1 MLCYY
6 AVLTHSP
13 STKKFMS
20 SMVQQPSTRS
30 GVINALFAYFM
41 WGLAPLYFKLLVDI
55 GAGEILMH
63 RVVWSSVFLLLLVL
77 LSKKRRVF
85 VQLCKQPKVIFQLSL
100 SAAVLAVNWLIFI
113 WAVNN
118 NHLLDASLGYF
129 INPLFNVA
137 LGMLFFSERLRKNQ
151 KIAVALA
158 GFGVFI
164 QLFTVGSLP
173 VVSLVLASSFAIYG
187 VLRKKMHVDSFV
199 GLLIESLIML
209 PIAIIY
215 WLYFVESPTADLTL
229 NSGAL
234 NMTLVMAGV
243 VTTAPLLCFTAA
255 AKRLALSSLGFF
267 QYIGPSIMFLLAT
280 FYYKESMQT
289 AEFMTFIFIWLALAL
304 YSFDAYITMKK
315 ANQRLTA

>member
-1 MLCYY
+1 M
-6 AVLTHSP
+6 A
-13 STKKFMS
+13 S
-20 SMVQQPSTRS
+20 SQQQSTRS
-30 GVINALFAYFM
+30 GVLNALAAYFM
-41 WGLAPLYFKLLVDI
+41 WGFAPIYFKLLLDI

-63 RVVWSSVFLLLLVL
+63 RIIWSSVFLFLLVL
-77 LSKKRRVF
+77 VCKKWSVL
-85 VQLCKQPKVIFQLSL
+85 VQLCQQPKTILRLSI
-100 SAAVLAVNWLIFI
+100 SAAILAVNWLIFI

-137 LGMLFFSERLRKNQ
+137 LGMIFFSERLRRNQ

-158 GFGVFI
+158 AFGVVI

-173 VVSLVLASSFAIYG
+173 LISLVLASSFATYG

-199 GLLIESLIML
+199 GLLIESLLML

-215 WLYFVESPTADLTL
+215 WLYFVESSTADLTL
-229 NSGAL
+229 NSNSL
-234 NMTLVMAGV
+234 NITLIMAGV

-255 AKRLALSSLGFF
+255 AKRLTLSSLGFF

-280 FYYKESMQT
+280 FYYKESMEF
-289 AEFMTFIFIWLALAL
+289 AEFATFLFIWLALAL
-304 YSFDAYITMKK
+304 YSLDAFK
-315 ANQRLTA
+315 ALKISNQSLIKQVR